1 LLLGVLPAMSAPVTE
16 DETRDLLSRLDAD
29 RKAVQTYREGLA
41 QVIRFGISR
50 PDLFPPQRLSQLR
63 MLNRENKEEVW
74 IAWKTLLDYSLA
86 LDSIRRSYA
95 KCLLVTDRKQ
105 RAESFL
111 IAYQA
116 FLAQYRF
123 SLDFIGMAENDP
135 GMEVLLDDAVPELG
149 LQAGAYTRFKFT
161 FLNAARATEF
171 LAHRTVWATTLNK
184 PSIEETHAEEDS
196 ARITKLGL
204 KEGQV
209 LTAENAVALIRK
221 GGSTAWFPVQKDVS
235 IWMGETKVRRQNTCL
250 ITPEQIADAAPRLQ
264 PGDVM
269 LERREWYLS
278 NVGLPGFWPHA
289 VLYVG
294 TAETRRKI
302 FDDPEVRTWVKSK
315 GQPDGDFEGLL
326 QTKYPDAYA
335 MSLAV
340 QEDGNRPRLLEAIG
354 KGVVFTTLEHSAAA
368 DSLCVLRPRLPLKER
383 AVAIWRAFH
392 YVGRPYDYNFDFMT
406 DSAIV
411 CTELVY
417 KSYQECPDS
426 RGLKLP
432 LVNILGRLAIPANEL
447 VRQFDAD
454 YGTAGQQYDLVL
466 FLDGIEKSKKAV
478 ENSADEFRQ
487 SWRRPKWHVVTQGLQ
502 EEN

>member
-1 LLLGVLPAMSAPVTE
+1 
-16 DETRDLLSRLDAD
+16 
-29 RKAVQTYREGLA
+29 
-41 QVIRFGISR
+41 
-50 PDLFPPQRLSQLR
+50 
-63 MLNRENKEEVW
+63 
-74 IAWKTLLDYSLA
+74 
-86 LDSIRRSYA
+86 
-95 KCLLVTDRKQ
+95 
-105 RAESFL
+105 
-111 IAYQA
+111 
-116 FLAQYRF
+116 
-123 SLDFIGMAENDP
+123 
-135 GMEVLLDDAVPELG
+135 
-149 LQAGAYTRFKFT
+149 
-161 FLNAARATEF
+161 
-171 LAHRTVWATTLNK
+171 
-184 PSIEETHAEEDS
+184 
-196 ARITKLGL
+196 
-204 KEGQV
+204 
-209 LTAENAVALIRK
+209 
-221 GGSTAWFPVQKDVS
+221 
-235 IWMGETKVRRQNTCL
+235 
-250 ITPEQIADAAPRLQ
+250 
-264 PGDVM
+264 M